1 MRLLTS
7 FALSKKF
14 IERSI
19 EIDNLREFGTTV
31 MTFVMPFVEFFIMS
45 FVITFVMTFVLTFV
59 LPFVKFFV
67 MSFEIT
73 FVMRVFLSIYN
84 DNIGAHCRH
93 HHQSDDY
100 LEHLMY

>member
-1 MRLLTS
+1 MQLLTS

-19 EIDNLREFGTTV
+19 EIDILREFGMTV
-31 MTFVMPFVEFFIMS
+31 MTFVMPFVEFFIIS
-45 FVITFVMTFVLTFV
+45 FVITLVMTFVIT
-59 LPFVKFFV
+59 FV

-93 HHQSDDY
+93 HHQCDDS